1 MGLSSNRTGVLM
13 KRGHSDTD
21 TEGEEPMRVGDKL
34 PPGKKVPGT
43 DTCLAFRGRLALL
56 TP

>member
-1 MGLSSNRTGVLM
+1 MGLSSNRTGVFM

-21 TEGEEPMRVGDKL
+21 TEGEEHMRIGGKL